1 MSGDDPSTVVGILR
15 DADDGPRQQSC
26 AALRIAWHRDP
37 QRVGDLGIILAPEYG
52 QISRKS
58 PPFDAVKDVVLS
70 RDSFLTVVDRG
81 GPLEI
86 QPRQT
91 RMPIEINGQPFG
103 QALTFSQQEVSAGV
117 IIVLAHEIVVCLHR
131 IDVPVQRGPALGLVG
146 DGDAMERVRR
156 RILSV
161 ADLDTTVLVR
171 GPTGTGKELV
181 ALAIRSRSKR
191 AAGAFVRI
199 SLADIPGQTA
209 ASALFGHARGA
220 FTGAAQ
226 AHPGLFVE
234 ADRGTL
240 FLDEVALAAPEVQNM
255 LLRVLETGEVRALGS
270 SHARTVDVRVI
281 AATDEKLEA
290 AVAEK
295 RFSEP
300 LFHRLNGYE
309 VRLPPLRE
317 RREDIGPLLLHFL
330 RQELAAIGEGEQLAA
345 RPLTERPWLEASDFA
360 RIALAELRGN
370 VRALS
375 NVARQLVISSRGARH
390 ARIDDVMQQVS
401 ASGDPAQSSVPAPP
415 SSAPPSG
422 AVTDGEIQAALAAN
436 QFNLAAAAKQLGIHR
451 GTLYERLRKMPS
463 AVQDPATLTDEEV
476 LRSHDAHSGD
486 VAAMAAELRVPR
498 KRLAARL
505 KQALSRRRRS

>member
-1 MSGDDPSTVVGILR
+1 MTGDEPSTVVGILR
-15 DADDGPRQQSC
+15 DADDGLRQQQSC

-37 QRVGDLGIILAPEYG
+37 QRVGDLGIILTPEHA

-58 PPFDAVKDVVLS
+58 PPFDPVKDVVLS
-70 RDSFLTVVDRG
+70 RDPFLMVVDRG
-81 GPLEI
+81 GPVEV

-91 RMPIEINGQPFG
+91 RMPIQVNGQPFV
-103 QALTFSQQEVSAGV
+103 QALTFSEQEVSAGI

-131 IDVPVQRGPALGLVG
+131 IHVPVQRGPGLGLVG
-146 DGDAMERVRR
+146 QGEAMERVRR

-181 ALAIRSRSKR
+181 ALAIRAQSKR
-191 AAGAFVRI
+191 ASGPFVRI
-199 SLADIPGQTA
+199 SLADVPGQTA

-226 AHPGLFVE
+226 AHPGLFVD

-300 LFHRLNGYE
+300 LLHRLNGYE
-309 VRLPPLRE
+309 IRLPPLRE

-330 RQELAAIGEGEQLAA
+330 RQELAAIGEGEQLAP

-360 RIALAELRGN
+360 KIALGELRGN
-370 VRALS
+370 VRALR

-390 ARIDDVMQQVS
+390 ARLDDVVQQVVAAGEAARPS
-401 ASGDPAQSSVPAPP
+401 IPTAPAFSLP
-415 SSAPPSG
+415 G
-422 AVTDGEIQAALAAN
+422 AVSDADIEAALAAN

-451 GTLYERLRKMPS
+451 ATLYERLRKMPS
-463 AVQDPATLTDEEV
+463 AVQDPAALTDDAV
-476 LRSHDAHSGD
+476 LRCYEAHSGD

-498 KRLAARL
+498 KRLATRL
-505 KQALSRRRRS
+505 KQALSRRPRC

>member
-1 MSGDDPSTVVGILR
+1 MSGDEPSTVVAGR
-15 DADDGPRQQSC
+15 QDAGEPLQGRQSRL
-26 AALRIAWHRDP
+26 ALRLAWHRDV
-37 QRVGDLGIILAPEYG
+37 QRIGSVEVLAGERSD
-52 QISRKS
+52 ISRKS
-58 PPFDAVKDVVLS
+58 PPFDAAKDVVLS
-70 RDSFLTVVDRG
+70 RDPFLTVFDHTG
-81 GPLEI
+81 SIEI
-86 QPRQT
+86 QPREART
-91 RMPIEINGQPFG
+91 PIQVNGQP
-103 QALTFSQQEVSAGV
+103 LIRPLRFSDDEVSAGV

-131 IDVPVQRGPALGLVG
+131 LEVPVQRGPALGLVG

-181 ALAIRSRSKR
+181 ALAIRARSKR
-191 AAGAFVRI
+191 ASGPFVRV
-199 SLADIPGQTA
+199 SLADVPGQTA

-226 AHPGLFVE
+226 AHSGLFVE

-240 FLDEVALAAPEVQNM
+240 FLDEVALAPPEVQNM

-300 LFHRLNGYE
+300 LLHRLNGYE
-309 VRLPPLRE
+309 IRLAPLRE

-330 RQELAAIGEGEQLAA
+330 QQELSAIGEDEQLAP
-345 RPLTERPWLEASDFA
+345 RPLSERPWLEASDFA
-360 RIALAELRGN
+360 KIALGELRGN
-370 VRALS
+370 VRALR

-390 ARIDDVMQQVS
+390 ARLDNVMQQVV
-401 ASGDPAQSSVPAPP
+401 APGEPARP
-415 SSAPPSG
+415 SAPTTATSSLPG
-422 AVTDGEIQAALAAN
+422 AVSDADIEAALAAN

-451 GTLYERLRKMPS
+451 ATLYERLRKMPS
-463 AVQDPATLTDEEV
+463 AVQDPAALTDDAV
-476 LRSHDAHSGD
+476 LRCYEAHSGD

-505 KQALSRRRRS
+505 KQALSRRTRS